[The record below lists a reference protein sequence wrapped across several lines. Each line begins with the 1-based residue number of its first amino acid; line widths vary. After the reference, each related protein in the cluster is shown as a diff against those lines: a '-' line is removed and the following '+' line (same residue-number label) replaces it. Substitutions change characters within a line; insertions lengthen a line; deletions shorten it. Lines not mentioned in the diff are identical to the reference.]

1 MYSEKVYKNSYVIYD
16 VFDDPLSVKNYITD
30 HCKRNQPIE
39 QINAAGQRW
48 VDHQPAFSISKIL
61 DYVCDLE
68 GDLQLETNSMTYQFV
83 NSSEGMY
90 NWIHKDRF
98 WTGIIY
104 LQQNIPEDCGTA
116 LYSLD
121 NNVHIANEYF
131 KPYIN
136 KNPLLHFYPDH
147 PAWNLVYESKYIFNT
162 MFFFRG
168 DKHFH
173 MGSDGY
179 GTDLDNSR
187 LTIPLFFR

>member
-1 MYSEKVYKNSYVIYD
+1 MYSEKVYKNSYVIHD
-16 VFDDPLSVKNYITD
+16 VFDDPNTVKQYITD
-30 HCKRNQPIE
+30 YCKNNNPVE
-39 QINAAGQRW
+39 QQYAAGKRW
-48 VDHQPAFSISKIL
+48 VDNQPAFSISDIL
-61 DYVCDLE
+61 KHVKQLNE
-68 GDLQLETNSMTYQFV
+68 GRPLTNDAMQYQFV
-83 NSSEGMY
+83 SEQDGMY
-90 NWIHKDRF
+90 NWIHKDHF

-104 LQQNIPEDCGTA
+104 LQEDVPEDCGTA

-121 NNVHIANEYF
+121 NSVVIEKEYQ
-131 KPYIN
+131 KLYIN
-136 KNPLLHFYPDH
+136 NNPLLHFYPDH

-173 MGSDGY
+173 MGSEGY